1 MARAVGAK
9 NARTQSKSPPPV
21 KASGLRKLLMGC
33 SSPYAVGVAIAD
45 LHGLYL
51 GL

>member
-1 MARAVGAK
+1 MTTRTIEKMAAK
-9 NARTQSKSPPPV
+9 KKSPPPV
-21 KASGLRKLLMGC
+21 KASGLRRLLMGC

>member
-1 MARAVGAK
+1 MAAK
-9 NARTQSKSPPPV
+9 KKSPEPM
-21 KASGLRKLLMGC
+21 KATGLRKLLMG
-33 SSPYAVGVAIAD
+33 SASPYAVGVAIAD